1 MGIALEYAMIALS
14 DDGTQKYMKR
24 RKFVATLLS
33 FAFWPMVARGQ
44 QPKTAVIGIL
54 VAGNLDP
61 RRFVSIF
68 KDELQRLGYQEGQNV
83 RFEFRTGEGKMDIL
97 QGLAA
102 ELVQSRVDIIVTW
115 LTPAVRAAKQ
125 ATNQIPIVMAGA
137 GDPVATGVVA
147 SLVKPGGN
155 ITGMAGVT
163 AELSGKNV
171 ELVRELLPSANAWE
185 FCATPSIRL
194 RNRFLQTLS
203 VRRLTPVS
211 SWIPSWST
219 ALMNWKCLFC
229 A

>member
-1 MGIALEYAMIALS
+1 MIALS

-24 RKFVATLLS
+24 RKFVATLLTL
-33 FAFWPMVARGQ
+33 AFWPTVARAQ
-44 QPKTAVIGIL
+44 RSKTAVIGIL

-97 QGLAA
+97 QELAA

-125 ATNQIPIVMAGA
+125 ATDQIPIVMPGA

-155 ITGMAGVT
+155 ITGMAGLA
-163 AELSGKNV
+163 AELSGKNTLSLSV
-171 ELVRELLPSANAWE
+171 NCCRPQNAWE
-185 FCATPSIRL
+185 FYATPSIRL

-219 ALMNWKCLFC
+219 ASMNWKCLFC

>member
-203 VRRLTPVS
+203 VRRLTPAS
-211 SWIPSWST
+211 S
-219 ALMNWKCLFC
+219 
-229 A
+229 